1 MRGLSGTLTDTFC
14 TVLVFPPCAGVIGY
28 QWGKIFICKCIS
40 PACGGYRSSSRNS
53 DRQCRYSPRV
63 RGLSVNVLL
72 IYECGD
78 VFPPDCGGYRSK
90 SKIRLFEKWYSP
102 PLTGV
107 IAMSLRTLTR
117 TCCIPPRMRGLSVR
131 LLTENWDLFVFPPHA
146 GVIGRPGA
154 QENWLNSIPPAYGGY
169 RFPALRRW
177 WSPRTPP
184 ACGGYWPVRI
194 LRNRC
199 RAYSPRLRGLSGHE
213 REPLREC
220 GVFPQHVGVST

>member
-1 MRGLSGTLTDTFC
+1 M
-14 TVLVFPPCAGVIGY
+14 
-28 QWGKIFICKCIS
+28 
-40 PACGGYRSSSRNS
+40 CGGYRSCCPRLPAGWK
-53 DRQCRYSPRV
+53 YSPRV
-63 RGLSVNVLL
+63 RGLLVTNGEKSSFVNVFPPHAGV
-72 IYECGD
+72 IGTSVEIHCG
-78 VFPPDCGGYRSK
+78 VFSPHAGVIGENGNLHKNVFCIPPDCGGYRSK

-102 PLTGV
+102 PAYGGYRHEPAHSDAHLLY
-107 IAMSLRTLTR
+107 S
-117 TCCIPPRMRGLSVR
+117 PRMRGLSVR

-220 GVFPQHVGVST
+220 GVFPQHAGVST

>member
-1 MRGLSGTLTDTFC
+1 MS
-14 TVLVFPPCAGVIGY
+14 VVMYSPPTAGVIG
-28 QWGKIFICKCIS
+28 
-40 PACGGYRSSSRNS
+40 ANR
-53 DRQCRYSPRV
+53 
-63 RGLSVNVLL
+63 
-72 IYECGD
+72 
-78 VFPPDCGGYRSK
+78 K
-90 SKIRLFEKWYSP
+90 SGCLKNGIPP